1 MFGGK
6 SERGEK
12 EKNWGVKKELW
23 SNSHFFAGFC
33 GPKIVEV
40 LLQISR
46 TFRFKHRALLYVG
59 ELLLG
64 TGYVPPQP
72 W

>member
-1 MFGGK
+1 MLLRVLVGGK
-6 SERGEK
+6 NERGEK

-23 SNSHFFAGFC
+23 SNSHFFAVFC

-46 TFRFKHRALLYVG
+46 TFLDLN
-59 ELLLG
+59 
-64 TGYVPPQP
+64 TGLCYMLVNCY
-72 W
+72 